1 MAVHSSQIPLPPPRP
16 TLWNEVWFCSLPH
29 TQSCPR
35 SSDIKEEEDMTF
47 TPKTRLLFF
56 VNLFHLQLLM
66 KCTMY
71 QMLFWIQQRER
82 YTHISIFKA

>member
-1 MAVHSSQIPLPPPRP
+1 
-16 TLWNEVWFCSLPH
+16 
-29 TQSCPR
+29 
-35 SSDIKEEEDMTF
+35 MTF